1 VLEGFDFA
9 GWARLAREDP
19 QAFERERARL
29 IGQLIEA
36 APAEQRP
43 RLEALQWR
51 VEQVRRLSRTPL
63 AACLKL
69 SSMMWERVTG
79 EHGLLAHL
87 QRLDGP
93 AGAAPHRAPAR
104 GTVIPFRPVPDRPPG
119 EESGPPS

>member
-1 VLEGFDFA
+1 MLEGFDFA

-19 QAFERERARL
+19 VAFERERARL

-79 EHGLLAHL
+79 EHGLLAQIQGL
-87 QRLDGP
+87 EQP
-93 AGAAPHRAPAR
+93 AGAASRTAAAR
-104 GTVIPFRPVPDRPPG
+104 GTVLPFRPPSERPPG
-119 EESGPPS
+119 EESGPGS

>member
-1 VLEGFDFA
+1 MLEGFDFA

-19 QAFERERARL
+19 AAFERERARL

-36 APAEQRP
+36 APAGQRP

-87 QRLDGP
+87 QALDLP
-93 AGAAPHRAPAR
+93 AGVSPQPPPGRNR
-104 GTVIPFRPVPDRPPG
+104 VVPFRPPAERSPRD
-119 EESGPPS
+119 ELDPSS

>member
-19 QAFERERARL
+19 AAFERERARL

-69 SSMMWERVTG
+69 SVMMWERVTG
-79 EHGLLAHL
+79 EHGLLAQL
-87 QRLDGP
+87 QGLDRP
-93 AGAAPHRAPAR
+93 AGAPSRTATAG
-104 GTVIPFRPVPDRPPG
+104 GTVLPFRPPSERPPG
-119 EESGPPS
+119 EGPGPGS